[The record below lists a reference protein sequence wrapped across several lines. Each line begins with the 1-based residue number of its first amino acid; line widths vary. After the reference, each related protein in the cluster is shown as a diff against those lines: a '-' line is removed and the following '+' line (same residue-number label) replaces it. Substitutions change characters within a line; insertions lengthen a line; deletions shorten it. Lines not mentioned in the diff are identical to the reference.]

1 MRGGKRG
8 EDQGEERT
16 LTIMLVPDG
25 GRRTRFYRIPYRWLK
40 WLGPAVVLV
49 VLGGVAMIG
58 SWGYLTVRAN
68 EARILEEEVA
78 HLRERESRVGELAQ
92 SLGEAEAAYDQVRGL
107 FGAAILPDAGDLWLP
122 RATGRPLAGPFVQGN
137 EAELPTS
144 WPLTERGFITQALL
158 AGAGEEHPG
167 VDIAIPGGSYVRAV
181 GSGTV
186 GETGHDLIY
195 GNFVVIDHG
204 TTYQTRYAHVS
215 LILVAEGDPVRRNEV
230 IALSGSSGRS
240 TAPHLHFEVI
250 QEGVPI
256 DPLLLV
262 TQP

>member
-8 EDQGEERT
+8 EART

-25 GRRTRFYRIPYRWLK
+25 GRRTRFYRIPYRRLR
-40 WLGPAVVLV
+40 WLGPAAGLV
-49 VLGGVAMIG
+49 VLGCVAMIG

-78 HLRERESRVGELAQ
+78 QLRERESRVGELAQ
-92 SLGEAEAAYDQVRGL
+92 SLAEVEAAYDQIRGL
-107 FGAAILPDAGDLWLP
+107 FGASVLPDAGDLWLP
-122 RATGRPLAGPFVQGN
+122 RATGRPQAGPFVQLN
-137 EAELPTS
+137 EPELPTS

-204 TTYQTRYAHVS
+204 LTYQTRYAHVS
-215 LILVAEGDPVRRNEV
+215 LILVTEGDPVRRNEV

-256 DPLLLV
+256 DPLALV
-262 TQP
+262 TQL

>member
-1 MRGGKRG
+1 MCTSVAVIIIGICNSANVFTGNRNSIISLILLSLVSYYFFDHVQKRV
-8 EDQGEERT
+8 ETFINPLADTYQID
-16 LTIMLVPDG
+16 LS
-25 GRRTRFYRIPYRWLK
+25 LK
-40 WLGPAVVLV
+40 AFKSG
-49 VLGGVAMIG
+49 
-58 SWGYLTVRAN
+58 
-68 EARILEEEVA
+68 
-78 HLRERESRVGELAQ
+78 
-92 SLGEAEAAYDQVRGL
+92 GL
-107 FGAAILPDAGDLWLP
+107 FGKGPGQGILKEKIPDASTD
-122 RATGRPLAGPFVQGN
+122 
-137 EAELPTS
+137 
-144 WPLTERGFITQALL
+144 FIFAV
-158 AGAGEEHPG
+158 AGEEHPG

-215 LILVAEGDPVRRNEV
+215 LILVADGDPVRRNEV